1 MFPMGPFIPP
11 SVIQAMQF
19 GAGAA
24 DPQTSDA
31 ATAHAGD
38 SAQAA
43 QPESGAGQAGQFIG
57 DFTRG
62 LGQEGLSGLFDLG
75 GMLDRQQA
83 QRDLSTRFQVVGDD
97 FKGERKANMVSQEE
111 YEKIAH
117 TFSDIRMGRGDL
129 TMDTSEM
136 DEADAKKYK
145 DGAMTSFADMMMT
158 EGGRKQIEQLHDNK
172 LKNDDGS
179 LRTDMWGDEIHH
191 KTTLKAAYSTDKDPQ
206 DANEDGTV
214 DDSDKPFYNSGN
226 WANDNAFA
234 RAADPDKRFRHADGS
249 RGDGSDATVFWNPTA
264 DVDDLHRPDV
274 ILAHELQ
281 HALHHT
287 QGTNAMGK
295 VTDPT
300 SADVGGNNRER
311 QAQGLSYEGH
321 HPGDDDGVTEN
332 EYRKQRNALGMGDR
346 LLPQESY
353 KAITGEAANDADLK
367 AGWDHYNAS
376 GQDASNKGPA
386 STYTQQVTQDLLSRA
401 LPKWFGPFSPD

>member
-1 MFPMGPFIPP
+1 MIPLGPFLPP
-11 SVIQAMQF
+11 GVVEALQF
-19 GAGAA
+19 QAGAA
-24 DPQTSDA
+24 GPQTNDA

-43 QPESGAGQAGQFIG
+43 QPESAAGQVGQFLG
-57 DFTRG
+57 DLTRG
-62 LGQEGLSGLFDLG
+62 FQQEGLSALLDVG
-75 GMLDRQQA
+75 GMMDRQQA
-83 QRDLSTRFQVVGDD
+83 QRDLSTRFQVVGPD

-117 TFSDIRMGRGDL
+117 TYSDIRLGRGDL

-136 DEADAKKYK
+136 NAADAKKYK
-145 DGAMTSFADMMMT
+145 DGTMTAFADMMMT
-158 EGGRKQIEQLHDNK
+158 EGGRKQIELLHDNK

-179 LRTDMWGDEIHH
+179 LRLDGGGDEIHH
-191 KTTLKAAYSTDKDPQ
+191 KTTLKAAYSTNNDPQ
-206 DANEDGTV
+206 DANEDGNV
-214 DDSDKPFYNSGN
+214 DDADKPFYTSGN

-264 DVDDLHRPDV
+264 DVGDLHRADV

-281 HALHHT
+281 HAVHHT

-295 VTDPT
+295 VTDPA

-321 HPGDDDGVTEN
+321 YAGDDDGVTEN
-332 EYRKQRNALGMGDR
+332 QYRKERNALGLGDR

-367 AGWDHYNAS
+367 AGWDHYDAS
-376 GQDASNKGPA
+376 GQDASKPGPA
-386 STYTQQVTQDLLSRA
+386 STYLQQATQDLLSRSF
-401 LPKWFGPFSPD
+401 PHWFEPFSPD

>member
-1 MFPMGPFIPP
+1 MLPFFGPMPP
-11 SVIQAMQF
+11 EVIAAMQF

-31 ATAHAGD
+31 ATARAGE

-43 QPESGAGQAGQFIG
+43 QPQSGAGQAGQFLG
-57 DFTRG
+57 DLTRG
-62 LGQEGLSGLFDLG
+62 FGQEGLSGLLDFS
-75 GMLDRQQA
+75 GMMDRQQA

-97 FKGERKANMVSQEE
+97 FTGERKANMVSQEE
-111 YEKIAH
+111 YEEIAH
-117 TFSDIRMGRGDL
+117 TFSDIRLDRGDL

-136 DEADAKKYK
+136 SEADAKTYR
-145 DGAMTSFADMMMT
+145 DGTMTSFADMMMT
-158 EGGRKQIEQLHDNK
+158 EGGRSQIEQLHDNE
-172 LKNDDGS
+172 LRNDDGTPRLDS
-179 LRTDMWGDEIHH
+179 SGNEIHH
-191 KTTLKAAYSTDKDPQ
+191 KTTLKAAYSTDEDPQ
-206 DANEDGTV
+206 DANEDGVV
-214 DDSDKPFYNSGN
+214 DDADKPHYNASN

-295 VTDPT
+295 VTDST

-321 HPGDDDGVTEN
+321 HAGDDHGVTEN
-332 EYRKQRNALGMGDR
+332 QYRKERNALGLGDR

-353 KAITGEAANDADLK
+353 QAITGEAANDADLE
-367 AGWDHYNAS
+367 AAWDHYDAS
-376 GQDASNKGPA
+376 GQDASNAGPA
-386 STYTQQVTQDLLSRA
+386 STYGQQAIQDQLSRTF
-401 LPKWFGPFSPD
+401 PYWFGPFSPD